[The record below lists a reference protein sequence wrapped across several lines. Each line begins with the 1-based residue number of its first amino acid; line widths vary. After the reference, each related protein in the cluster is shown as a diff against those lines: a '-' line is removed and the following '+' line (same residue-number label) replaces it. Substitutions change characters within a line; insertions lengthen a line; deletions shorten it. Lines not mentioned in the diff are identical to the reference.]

1 MHLTKFVLLGLIA
14 SVIASLLSLLLLP
27 LIPAVS
33 GSLVSQEV
41 TLSVSLSSIVLSSLV
56 VIVGGILFCLPQLLQ
71 IYQLRPAVLF
81 HGEDDLPG
89 HKKQWLNYFPV
100 IIFYFVLACWQ
111 AQSIFVGSLFVIAL
125 SFTIAIL
132 ILIAMILLSFLNS
145 IRLKCGFETQMALL
159 NLSRL
164 RISTLTCFLALGLG
178 GVLINLVPQIYKMM
192 ENQLNN
198 PQESQLPSLFL
209 FDIQQEQLPLLK
221 TFMQTQPT
229 KLNYVS
235 SMIQTRLVAINGE
248 KISTK
253 TQLKNHQTREQQ
265 QFGRM
270 QNRIYNITT
279 RASLVPSEQII
290 EGDALSAIYDWD
302 SKKLPLISIESS
314 FAKQLGVTVG
324 STLSFDVFGV
334 EIKSRVLNIR
344 RVRWSSFHPN
354 FYVKFQQGVLDD
366 APKTYIAAIPK
377 LLFNEKMKV
386 QNAIVKQFSNISI
399 IDVDQIVDRILNIS
413 KQMNNA
419 IILMAWVAL
428 IAGFCVLFF
437 ISRFQAQQ
445 RQYDFTLLKVL
456 GCQFSQIRQIALIE
470 FVILGGMAVLTGGLL
485 SVIVSILL
493 SYFIF
498 DNHLVFY
505 WQPLLLNTMLLILV
519 SVLTGI
525 SATHHYL
532 KIKPV
537 SILR

>member
-1 MHLTKFVLLGLIA
+1 
-14 SVIASLLSLLLLP
+14 
-27 LIPAVS
+27 
-33 GSLVSQEV
+33 
-41 TLSVSLSSIVLSSLV
+41 
-56 VIVGGILFCLPQLLQ
+56 
-71 IYQLRPAVLF
+71 
-81 HGEDDLPG
+81 
-89 HKKQWLNYFPV
+89 
-100 IIFYFVLACWQ
+100 
-111 AQSIFVGSLFVIAL
+111 
-125 SFTIAIL
+125 
-132 ILIAMILLSFLNS
+132 
-145 IRLKCGFETQMALL
+145 
-159 NLSRL
+159 
-164 RISTLTCFLALGLG
+164 
-178 GVLINLVPQIYKMM
+178 
-192 ENQLNN
+192 
-198 PQESQLPSLFL
+198 
-209 FDIQQEQLPLLK
+209 
-221 TFMQTQPT
+221 
-229 KLNYVS
+229 
-235 SMIQTRLVAINGE
+235 
-248 KISTK
+248 
-253 TQLKNHQTREQQ
+253 
-265 QFGRM
+265 
-270 QNRIYNITT
+270 
-279 RASLVPSEQII
+279 
-290 EGDALSAIYDWD
+290 
-302 SKKLPLISIESS
+302 
-314 FAKQLGVTVG
+314 
-324 STLSFDVFGV
+324 
-334 EIKSRVLNIR
+334 
-344 RVRWSSFHPN
+344 
-354 FYVKFQQGVLDD
+354 
-366 APKTYIAAIPK
+366 
-377 LLFNEKMKV
+377 MKV